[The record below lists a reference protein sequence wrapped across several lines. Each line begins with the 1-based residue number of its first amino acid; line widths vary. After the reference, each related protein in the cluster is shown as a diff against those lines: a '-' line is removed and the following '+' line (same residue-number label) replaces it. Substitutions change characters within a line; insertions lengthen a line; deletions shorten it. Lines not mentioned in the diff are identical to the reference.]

1 MYSLLMATN
10 VYKGQYNKQYSKTFT
25 FSLVNSLTLKTWC
38 LYMECWG
45 GRGCILSDTTA
56 TGSNE
61 TSRGGGVLNESE
73 VLSNMAACIPMGDDG
88 GKSASIA
95 IRDIK
100 TSYYM
105 YIYGKTSYSYN
116 TFKRRTKWLRV
127 MSSLGHAHFNV
138 FGGRVQ
144 MR

>member
-1 MYSLLMATN
+1 
-10 VYKGQYNKQYSKTFT
+10 
-25 FSLVNSLTLKTWC
+25 
-38 LYMECWG
+38 MECWG

-73 VLSNMAACIPMGDDG
+73 VLSKMAACIPMGDDG
-88 GKSASIA
+88 GKSA

-105 YIYGKTSYSYN
+105 YIYNYGKTSII
-116 TFKRRTKWLRV
+116 V
-127 MSSLGHAHFNV
+127 
-138 FGGRVQ
+138 
-144 MR
+144 